1 MYYIGG
7 MTAALLAAEPVIRL
21 AVFAGVLAALALWEL
36 AAPRRRQ
43 EVPRVLR
50 WSNNLAVVAID
61 TLLVRLIFPLT
72 AVAWAGFIGAQGW
85 GLLSTLELPAWL
97 AVIIAFVLLD
107 LVIYAQHVA
116 FHAVPWLWRLHR
128 MHHADLEFDV
138 TTGLRFHPGEILL
151 SMAIKFLAIAILGA
165 PVLAVLLFEVAL
177 NATSMFSHSNVR
189 LPLGI
194 DRWLRRIIVTPD
206 MHRVH
211 HSVAR
216 EETDSNYGFNLSLWD
231 RLFRTYRA
239 APKAGHDGM
248 TIGLPDFRDRRELW
262 IDRMLVQPLSNAKP
276 RE

>member
-1 MYYIGG
+1 
-7 MTAALLAAEPVIRL
+7 
-21 AVFAGVLAALALWEL
+21 
-36 AAPRRRQ
+36 
-43 EVPRVLR
+43 
-50 WSNNLAVVAID
+50 
-61 TLLVRLIFPLT
+61 
-72 AVAWAGFIGAQGW
+72 
-85 GLLSTLELPAWL
+85 
-97 AVIIAFVLLD
+97 
-107 LVIYAQHVA
+107 
-116 FHAVPWLWRLHR
+116 
-128 MHHADLEFDV
+128 
-138 TTGLRFHPGEILL
+138 
-151 SMAIKFLAIAILGA
+151 MAIKFLAIAILGA

-262 IDRMLVQPLSNAKP
+262 IDRMLAQPLSNAKP